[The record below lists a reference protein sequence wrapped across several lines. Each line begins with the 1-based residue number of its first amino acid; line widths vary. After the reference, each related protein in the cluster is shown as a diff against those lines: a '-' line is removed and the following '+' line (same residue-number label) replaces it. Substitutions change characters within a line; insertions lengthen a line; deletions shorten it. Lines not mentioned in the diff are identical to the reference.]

1 MYILIALV
9 FAAIAVYCAAHARGH
24 TAHVHRHRY
33 ERGCC
38 MQCGYDV
45 RASLTRC
52 PECGG
57 NLLEQVVEYYDPIL
71 KG

>member
-1 MYILIALV
+1 
-9 FAAIAVYCAAHARGH
+9 
-24 TAHVHRHRY
+24 
-33 ERGCC
+33 